1 MNWDNLTYFGR
12 GVVLGMVFWLIVVIL
27 VGVRG
32 LYLNM
37 NLGKMKP
44 ELFYVFNGT
53 LGFSG
58 VILVGVFLIVCFG
71 IIGWLYGRVVGEV
84 V

>member
-1 MNWDNLTYFGR
+1 MEWNDLTYFGK
-12 GVVLGMVFWLIVVIL
+12 GFMSGFIFWLVIVIL
-27 VGVRG
+27 VAIRG

-53 LGFSG
+53 LGFFG
-58 VILVGVFLIVCFG
+58 VVIVGVFLIVCFG
-71 IIGWLYGRVVGEV
+71 IIGWLYGRVVGEEV
-84 V
+84 